1 MLERDLQ
8 DYLYLNPEIL
18 FPGQRIEEKKREFF
32 IEGRRIDL
40 LFRVDGIVY
49 IVELKRGSIQRE
61 HVGQIAEYYGLLRGV
76 MKEQGI
82 RMILAAPSIPQ
93 FRRVFLEELGIQCV
107 EIPSIPAH
115 PAELNKVRQEV
126 VAHQKAERVQSNLD
140 ASVPQ
145 DYCLTFEEAS
155 APDSQ
160 ITRVLAHRFLRDSL
174 RAVKNAYPDY
184 ELKPLR
190 MGPSQDVYC
199 DSGEEEA
206 NPRWHDGGAWW
217 GYTFGH
223 EEEMPKNDVP
233 NVSVLMMPWGLDI
246 TVNAEIKAS
255 QQVMIQK
262 IRRNPTQFDK
272 LRTRHGELGL
282 QTWLK
287 LEHQPRFYH
296 WIQKTRYES
305 EYWDA
310 CGLLTHF
317 DDCEK
322 TYVQLR
328 KSSLSW
334 VTRTRPYLSEN
345 QRKRLEAANRN
356 LNLAV
361 RIVKTLGSE
370 DQFWIRDYS
379 YQTNA
384 IEREVANLRPL
395 IDFFLE

>member
-8 DYLYLNPEIL
+8 DYLYLNPEVL

-115 PAELNKVRQEV
+115 TAELNKVRQEV

-140 ASVPQ
+140 ASIPQ
-145 DYCLTFEEAS
+145 GYGLTFEEAS

-160 ITRVLAHRFLRDSL
+160 TTRVLAHRFLRDSL
-174 RAVKNAYPDY
+174 GAVRNAYPDY

-199 DSGEEEA
+199 DSGQEEA
-206 NPRWHDGGAWW
+206 NPQWHDGGAWW

-223 EEEMPKNDVP
+223 EEE
-233 NVSVLMMPWGLDI
+233 SI
-246 TVNAEIKAS
+246 
-255 QQVMIQK
+255 
-262 IRRNPTQFDK
+262 
-272 LRTRHGELGL
+272 
-282 QTWLK
+282 
-287 LEHQPRFYH
+287 
-296 WIQKTRYES
+296 
-305 EYWDA
+305 
-310 CGLLTHF
+310 LT
-317 DDCEK
+317 
-322 TYVQLR
+322 T
-328 KSSLSW
+328 SW
-334 VTRTRPYLSEN
+334 A
-345 QRKRLEAANRN
+345 Q
-356 LNLAV
+356 
-361 RIVKTLGSE
+361 
-370 DQFWIRDYS
+370 
-379 YQTNA
+379 
-384 IEREVANLRPL
+384 
-395 IDFFLE
+395 